1 MLNVNKT
8 ANNIKS
14 FVNLP
19 DLQQQHRDK
28 ILKAGT
34 YPTALTVNENRAVAS
49 LIGEWRLLNCYLNDQ
64 PSTLLL
70 ASGAQVSI
78 INIEEFAKNFPYV
91 KVQHISLILDD
102 CDTIRVQWGEDQDIS
117 FEGWVDMKVKI
128 GQNDRLTEINVPF
141 LVTSQ
146 KINNT
151 ILGFNAVKHL
161 LQNKTDIETMVSIL
175 QTAFGN
181 VDKSKMK
188 SFVELIQQSES
199 NCSRAPEAKVKG
211 KNITTPAGKIMHV
224 NCKSNVG
231 LVKKERAMVFQSKC
245 VELPE
250 GIQCTVS
257 VIMLKPGI
265 KSYFKV
271 PVINDNN
278 HNIRI
283 MKNTVIGNLEYVTS
297 IVPLEVRANT
307 GDPIKIE
314 NATINKAE
322 VVTSNEPTADSKE
335 DSTCWKDDHYQKL
348 LEKID
353 LSGITHEQREQV
365 SKMLKEKK
373 AQCSLLTVMT

>member
-1 MLNVNKT
+1 
-8 ANNIKS
+8 
-14 FVNLP
+14 
-19 DLQQQHRDK
+19 
-28 ILKAGT
+28 
-34 YPTALTVNENRAVAS
+34 
-49 LIGEWRLLNCYLNDQ
+49 
-64 PSTLLL
+64 
-70 ASGAQVSI
+70 
-78 INIEEFAKNFPYV
+78 
-91 KVQHISLILDD
+91 
-102 CDTIRVQWGEDQDIS
+102 
-117 FEGWVDMKVKI
+117 MKVKI

-211 KNITTPAGKIMHV
+211 KNITIPAGKIMHV

-271 PVINDNN
+271 PVINDSN

-297 IVPLEVRANT
+297 IVLLEVRANT
-307 GDPIKIE
+307 VDPIKIE